1 MTCIKF
7 YTLCG
12 AECGVIDVNV
22 GGSCYRWVSMVSTGK
37 LLGCTCIFLIL
48 EKQTFLTKFDQNPL
62 QEVDVKRKLK
72 KKIILGTRKGW
83 YDMEVTYSLSTGK
96 I

>member
-22 GGSCYRWVSMVSTGK
+22 GVSCCYRWVSMVSTGK

-48 EKQTFLTKFDQNPL
+48 EKQKFLIKFDQNNL
-62 QEVDVKRKLK
+62 QKIRKL
-72 KKIILGTRKGW
+72 
-83 YDMEVTYSLSTGK
+83 M
-96 I
+96 